1 MPHPVI
7 DRSAAGIRD
16 MRQRLIVIITLIVVV
31 TILVLLNAASY
42 VKVEPTADSESAPDR
57 STFNAGAT
65 GTRALYDFLHES
77 GYQVARWREP
87 TASLLSFNGPKP
99 ATIVVVGNTHTP
111 FSKTE
116 SKELLRWVE
125 TGGRLVIIDRT
136 PDENLLPA
144 PGEWTLHI
152 FPMTFPWPQLN
163 PNDFEQ
169 MTRDVKPVTPSQTTL
184 LARNVDQIMPSRFA
198 GEIAIGLR
206 DSGKTGKKQGGSHE
220 SRSKGSPNDDDDET
234 NPIATPPAQIEVT
247 GNETRSSPAPV
258 TTFSNDRGALL
269 IDYPHGKGRIVVL
282 SDPYIVA
289 NNGINRADNLQL
301 AINVVMGPGGLAAFD
316 EFHQGH
322 AYTQNALIQYFDGTP
337 VLAICGQLALI
348 GLAIIWSR
356 GTRFARPLPLPHVDR
371 RSSLEFVAS
380 MAELQ
385 QRAKAH
391 DLALE
396 NIYSRV
402 RRVLVRHAGLNNSS
416 PRSEIAARVASRSQ
430 INQQQLESLMRS
442 CEDTINGAPTNGRE
456 TLRLVRRLR
465 ALESR
470 LGLQG
475 RARDAKQD
483 EMRV

>member
-1 MPHPVI
+1 
-7 DRSAAGIRD
+7 
-16 MRQRLIVIITLIVVV
+16 MRQRLVVIITLIIVV
-31 TILVLLNAASY
+31 TILVLINAASY
-42 VKVEPTADSESAPDR
+42 VQVEPTADSESSPDR

-77 GYQVARWREP
+77 GYQVARWRES

-99 ATIVVVGNTHTP
+99 ATIVVVGNTRVP

-116 SKELLRWVE
+116 SKELLHWVE

-136 PDENLLPA
+136 PDQKLLPA
-144 PGEWTLHI
+144 SGDWSIQAHPLN
-152 FPMTFPWPQLN
+152 FPWSDLN

-184 LARNVDQIMPSRFA
+184 LAQNVEQIMPSRFA
-198 GEIAIGLR
+198 AGITFGPR
-206 DSGKTGKKQGGSHE
+206 SSGKPGNKQKSPPGEAQGGSSH
-220 SRSKGSPNDDDDET
+220 DDDEEDEVD
-234 NPIATPPAQIEVT
+234 PIATPSPDPEVT
-247 GNETRSSPAPV
+247 TESSVSPAPV
-258 TTFSNDRGALL
+258 TTFLNERGALL
-269 IDYPHGKGRIVVL
+269 VDYAHGKGRIVLL
-282 SDPYIVA
+282 SDPYLVA

-316 EFHQGH
+316 EFHQGRASAH
-322 AYTQNALIQYFDGTP
+322 NALIQYFEGTP

-348 GLAIIWSR
+348 GLAIVWSR
-356 GTRFARPLPLPHVDR
+356 GMRFARPLPLPHVDR

-396 NIYSRV
+396 NIYARV
-402 RRVLVRHAGLNNSS
+402 RRVLVRHAGLNNNS
-416 PRSEIAARVASRSQ
+416 PRSEIAARVAARSK
-430 INQQQLESLMRS
+430 INRQQLETLMRS
-442 CEDTINGAPTNGRE
+442 CEDTINGAPTSGRE
-456 TLRLVRRLR
+456 TLQLVKRLR
-465 ALESR
+465 AIESR

-475 RARDAKQD
+475 RARDEKQD
-483 EMRV
+483 EMRA